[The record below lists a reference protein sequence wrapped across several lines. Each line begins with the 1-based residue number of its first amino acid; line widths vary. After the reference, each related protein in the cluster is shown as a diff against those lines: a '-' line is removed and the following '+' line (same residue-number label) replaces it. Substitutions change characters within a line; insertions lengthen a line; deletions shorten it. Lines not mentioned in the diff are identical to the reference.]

1 MPMAMMKALDN
12 VEKKD
17 MVSNEIEVKFCYADV
32 MGSKIVVLA
41 TVHHLEKPIPFKGKH
56 KKKEEQR
63 VLKHH

>member
-1 MPMAMMKALDN
+1 
-12 VEKKD
+12 

-32 MGSKIVVLA
+32 KGSKIVVLA
-41 TVHHLEKPIPFKGKH
+41 TVHHLEKPIPFKRKN